1 MLRNYSIL
9 WVRFWYEVSRAAQFL
24 HTLGVFINSS
34 QFMLRCLVV

>member
-1 MLRNYSIL
+1 MLRYYSIL